1 MFTFTLIDI
10 WSRVLY
16 ISVTVAHAVANG
28 SAERVVSNGCGLLP
42 IGNNSCGPSTDMG
55 STGQANSSYRIFNLT
70 VRRNWWRNFLF
81 TFYKHRRK
89 QMSAVILK
97 PIIEVT
103 SSTRYLYEKFL
114 SYDCNDRANLR
125 FFVRSFVNSVMHVLK
140 NLRTQNLR
148 TETGVR
154 TFMNSMP
161 GSEDQYASLCQ
172 MLCRSVKLLPR
183 YRNF

>member
-1 MFTFTLIDI
+1 
-10 WSRVLY
+10 
-16 ISVTVAHAVANG
+16 
-28 SAERVVSNGCGLLP
+28 
-42 IGNNSCGPSTDMG
+42 
-55 STGQANSSYRIFNLT
+55 
-70 VRRNWWRNFLF
+70 
-81 TFYKHRRK
+81 
-89 QMSAVILK
+89 MSAVILK

-103 SSTRYLYEKFL
+103 SSTRYLYENFL